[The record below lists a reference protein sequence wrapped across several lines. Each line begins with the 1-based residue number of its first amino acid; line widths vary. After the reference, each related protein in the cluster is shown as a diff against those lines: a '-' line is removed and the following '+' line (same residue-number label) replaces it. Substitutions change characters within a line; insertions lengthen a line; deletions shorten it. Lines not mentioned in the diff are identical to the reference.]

1 MLAKIHSICN
11 MKYVPIVEIIKIRF
25 FGAKNFV
32 SLLLTGELQSEELFK
47 F

>member
-1 MLAKIHSICN
+1 MLAKIHSISN
-11 MKYVPIVEIIKIRF
+11 MKYVHIVEIIRIRF
-25 FGAKNFV
+25 SGAKNFV